1 MWDLDEKS
9 SVLNALPTNK
19 TYGII
24 NSLLAPLSVGGRVV
38 MMDKFDPIKVSWSFN
53 IRIYYNDRNIK
64 RKGVVLKQRQISI
77 WFFSRHG
84 RIYLV

>member
-38 MMDKFDPIKVSWSFN
+38 MMDKFDPIKVGGRFSMS
-53 IRIYYNDRNIK
+53 IK
-64 RKGVVLKQRQISI
+64 
-77 WFFSRHG
+77 
-84 RIYLV
+84 

>member
-38 MMDKFDPIKVSWSFN
+38 MMDKFDPIKVGGSFS
-53 IRIYYNDRNIK
+53 
-64 RKGVVLKQRQISI
+64 ISI
-77 WFFSRHG
+77 FL
-84 RIYLV
+84 ILVKLSVKCNFETKMIMITINF